1 MAGGRQ
7 AQPALVGVDDP
18 VEQGRHRPAR
28 DLAGEAVHPL
38 EHQRRAQP
46 LERVGAQRVLQPRH
60 PRGGVE
66 AVADDVADRD
76 PGVAVAQRDHVVPV
90 AADLGVGAAG
100 DVAGRDPEAGQLRQA
115 LGQQAALQRLG
126 DRGDV
131 LDLLGGPAQA
141 LERGA
146 DDRVALGR
154 DRRPPASPAVPVA
167 LSSAIKPPPS
177 VDGAA
182 PMPRSTG

>member
-7 AQPALVGVDDP
+7 PQPALVGVDDA
-18 VEQGRHRPAR
+18 VEQGRHRPAG

-38 EHQRRAQP
+38 EHQRRAQA

-60 PRGGVE
+60 PRRRVE

-100 DVAGRDPEAGQLRQA
+100 DVAGGDPEAGQLGQP

-131 LDLLGGPAQA
+131 LDLLGRARAGPRAW
-141 LERGA
+141 
-146 DDRVALGR
+146 
-154 DRRPPASPAVPVA
+154 RR
-167 LSSAIKPPPS
+167 
-177 VDGAA
+177 
-182 PMPRSTG
+182 